1 MFTNE
6 EDAEENK
13 EEWDTYDDYMKD
25 AFDFE
30 ENTEDSLGVTFDAE
44 FLGEMPISSD
54 GDGVSELDF
63 DLKSN

>member
-30 ENTEDSLGVTFDAE
+30 DSQAVNFDAD
-44 FLGEMPISSD
+44 FLSEMPISSD

>member
-30 ENTEDSLGVTFDAE
+30 DSQAVNFDAD
-44 FLGEMPISSD
+44 FLSEIPISSD